1 MSATPTHALL
11 LQFAQPGADDAAQAA
26 RAAQAVIA
34 RSLAGAA
41 LQRTAHQPEA
51 GCYAYY
57 GLSDP
62 VPLDACA
69 AAQLEAALRTSGEVA
84 LAHCQVSRLQLV
96 MHREGPAATARAPV
110 HYVVEMDPEDGW
122 RDELFRWYD
131 EEHLPGLA
139 SVPGTVRAQRYLNL
153 DHGPLSLACYDL
165 IDASVMGCPDW
176 LAVRATDWS
185 ARVRPHFTNTKRT
198 MFSTLE

>member
-1 MSATPTHALL
+1 MTAAPTHCLL
-11 LQFAQPGADDAAQAA
+11 LQFTHPAADHAAQAA

-41 LQRTAHQPEA
+41 LQRAAHQPEA

-57 GLSDP
+57 ALEAPATLG
-62 VPLDACA
+62 ARA
-69 AAQLEAALRTSGEVA
+69 TAELEAALRASGETA
-84 LAHCQVSRLQLV
+84 LAQCHVSRLQLV
-96 MHREGPAATARAPV
+96 MRREGPSATARAPV

-122 RDELFRWYD
+122 RGELFRWYD

-139 SVPGTVRAQRYLNL
+139 SVPGTVRAERYLNL

-165 IDASVMGCPDW
+165 TEASVMGCPAW
-176 LAVRATDWS
+176 LAVRATEWS
-185 ARVRPHFTNTKRT
+185 ARVRPHFTHTKRT
-198 MFSTLE
+198 MFSRLA